1 MQSATD
7 RRSALSAEQSETDG
21 LAGVVT
27 PPGYR
32 PVRYPGAQ
40 PTAKRRGSGMLD
52 CFLFFLHQENGFHGE
67 EILSDGEFLI
77 ELHCEQKIAIVFPFN
92 LFGRGQVAVQ
102 KARAKCGTC
111 TLFLKE
117 VGLNIKTL
125 ENS

>member
-1 MQSATD
+1 MTRIEFNKIFRIAN
-7 RRSALSAEQSETDG
+7 DG
-21 LAGVVT
+21 IYYDYGKIEFSL
-27 PPGYR
+27 
-32 PVRYPGAQ
+32 
-40 PTAKRRGSGMLD
+40 
-52 CFLFFLHQENGFHGE
+52 LHQENGFHGE

-77 ELHCEQKIAIVFPFN
+77 ELHCDQKIAIVFPFN